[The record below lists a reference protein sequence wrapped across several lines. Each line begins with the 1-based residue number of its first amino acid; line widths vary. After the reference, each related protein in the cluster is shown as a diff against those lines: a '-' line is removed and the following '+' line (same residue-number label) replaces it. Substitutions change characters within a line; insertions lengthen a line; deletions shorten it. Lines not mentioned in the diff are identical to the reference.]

1 MMFPKPI
8 IEYYTNKKKENDAVR
23 EMQNIHH
30 SNNSNENLDNHNEI
44 NQDKILIVEVKKNQV
59 I

>member
-1 MMFPKPI
+1 MFPKPI